1 MDDSSDLSHKRKRES
16 HHNGSEGGIIK
27 AAKIPKISQMRNY
40 VEIGSCTWHGT
51 TPKKY
56 FVLQTEANESIIAYI
71 CEKTE
76 ALSEHLKNGPNLRFE
91 EGFTTTERVYID
103 DKDIT
108 KGLIEDG
115 VSVKKRSFDQIYI
128 SLWLKGEVEVMIC
141 EFVKKSLD
149 KATFIDCLT
158 SYWRSQDAVVPEV
171 SVDLVKM
178 SHYVEKPWVI
188 TTSSE
193 GFSIIP
199 KEVELNPIPI
209 PFAIVKRITLYSQGI
224 L

>member
-1 MDDSSDLSHKRKRES
+1 MDLKEESLKQRKYQRYLKC
-16 HHNGSEGGIIK
+16 GIMLK
-27 AAKIPKISQMRNY
+27 L
-40 VEIGSCTWHGT
+40 VLVLGT
-51 TPKKY
+51 AR
-56 FVLQTEANESIIAYI
+56 L
-71 CEKTE
+71 
-76 ALSEHLKNGPNLRFE
+76 LKNTLFYKQKLMNLLLLTSARRQKR
-91 EGFTTTERVYID
+91 FTTTERVYID